1 MYAEL
6 SLDAF
11 LEKLASPAPE
21 PGGGAAAALVA
32 ATGAALAGMVA
43 SLTIG
48 KAQYAAVQAEMEQV
62 QGRAGALRRELLAAV
77 DRDAQVF
84 RRVMEAYVLPRAT
97 DEQKAA
103 RRQATQAALK
113 DASQVPAE
121 IVQLC
126 REVAA
131 LSRVTTEKGNVQA
144 ISDAAIAALLADAG
158 AQSAALNVKINLK
171 LINDPGFSGPL
182 WAQVQDALDGIRAV
196 RDDVMKITG
205 ERLG

>member
-43 SLTIG
+43 NLTIG
-48 KAQYAAVQAEMEQV
+48 KAQYAAVQVEMEQAR
-62 QGRAGALRRELLAAV
+62 GRADALRRGLLAAV

-84 RRVMEAYVLPRAT
+84 RRVMEAYALPRAT
-97 DEQKAA
+97 EEQKAA

-131 LSRVTTEKGNVQA
+131 LSRVTTERGNVQA
-144 ISDAAIAALLADAG
+144 ISDAAIAVLLADAG

-171 LINDPGFSGPL
+171 LINDPGFSEPL
-182 WAQVQDALDGIRAV
+182 WAQVQDALDSIRAV
-196 RDDVMKITG
+196 RDEVMKITG